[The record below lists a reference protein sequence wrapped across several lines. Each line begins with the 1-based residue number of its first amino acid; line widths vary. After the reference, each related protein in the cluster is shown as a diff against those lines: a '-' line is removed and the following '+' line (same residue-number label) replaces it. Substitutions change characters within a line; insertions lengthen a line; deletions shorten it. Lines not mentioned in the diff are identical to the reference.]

1 MVDRSDYRQLA
12 GLGNRDV
19 ARTSR
24 SRGSLGA
31 KATLRLEM
39 CLNPAAIIGRRPL
52 GPLFGPI
59 LHNAGIE
66 AVVLRIALAR

>member
-1 MVDRSDYRQLA
+1 MVERSDYRQLA

-24 SRGSLGA
+24 FRGSLGA

-39 CLNPAAIIGRRPL
+39 CLRIGRRPL
-52 GPLFGPI
+52 GPLFGLI